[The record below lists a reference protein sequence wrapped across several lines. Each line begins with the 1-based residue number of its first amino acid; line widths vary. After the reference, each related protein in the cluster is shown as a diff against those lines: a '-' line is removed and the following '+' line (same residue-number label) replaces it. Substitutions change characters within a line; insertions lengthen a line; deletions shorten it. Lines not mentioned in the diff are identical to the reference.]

1 MAERNRTSDQLV
13 SVVMPAYRMGAYIGE
28 ALGSVARQTHTNWEV
43 IVVDDHAPDDG
54 TTAIVAAFAA
64 AHTRHRVEL
73 IRHAVNQ
80 GVGQARNTAIDAAR
94 GTHLAFLDPDDLWM
108 ASHLTKL
115 LAALRQSRGCDAA
128 AGPVVMFRD
137 DAQKRY
143 AHAITWSPWKVRHFP
158 HSLAL
163 QNFIQPSAALVRTEA
178 VRGVGGFTTDPALQ
192 HVEDHDLWVKLVL
205 AGHRFAFLDR
215 PTSFY
220 RKHGTGATADAERM
234 RRLALRIREN
244 HPGFFAHGQG
254 RMTWAALDAADAL
267 EQGPGAWATVL
278 GRLRRRLQGAPVPP
292 TEIPPGA
299 PRQW

>member
-1 MAERNRTSDQLV
+1 MAEQGRTTNELV
-13 SVVMPAYRMGAYIGE
+13 SVVMPAFRMGAYIGD
-28 ALGSVARQTHTNWEV
+28 ALGSVARQTHSNWEV
-43 IVVDDHAPDDG
+43 IVVDDHAPEDG
-54 TTAIVAAFAA
+54 TTAIVQAFAA
-64 AHTRHRVEL
+64 AHPQHRVEL

-94 GTHLAFLDPDDLWM
+94 GAYVAFLDPDDLWM
-108 ASHLTKL
+108 ASHLARL
-115 LAALRQSRGCDAA
+115 LAAVRQGRGCDAA
-128 AGPVVMFRD
+128 AGPVVMFRN

-205 AGHRFAFLDR
+205 AGHRFAFLDT

-220 RKHGTGATADAERM
+220 RKHGTGATTDAVRM
-234 RRLALRIREN
+234 RRLALRIREH
-244 HPGFFAHGQG
+244 HPEFFAHGQA

-267 EQGPGAWATVL
+267 EQRPGPWAAFWA
-278 GRLRRRLQGAPVPP
+278 RLRRRLRGGPVPS

-299 PRQW
+299 PQQW